1 MHKYRFLLS
10 AFAALF
16 LLLCDF
22 NAFAANINDIRVWN
36 SPDRTRIVFDLSGS
50 VEYKFFELKNPNRI
64 VIDISDSKFT
74 GQLPKSGE
82 LGNRVS
88 KIRTGKHDDL
98 VRFVFDLKSVVRAE
112 HFTLI
117 PIENYGDRLVLD
129 LYAKLANK
137 QQSKPKK
144 VDDEFIV
151 VLDAGHG
158 GEDPGAVGAAKT
170 LEKHLVLKIAK
181 QLKIEL
187 NKVKGIRAELTR
199 KGDYYISLRKRR
211 KIAADLNADLF
222 VSIHA
227 DAFTKRSANGIS
239 VFALSQHG
247 ATSERARLVAQKENS
262 ADFVAGENLS
272 QKDRDVAE
280 TVVDLSYQGQ
290 INRSVALGSMV
301 RTRLSRVGRLHGH
314 GVEQAGFAVLKAP
327 DIPSI
332 LVEVGFISNPKEE
345 RSLNKKSYQKKIVKE
360 IATGVVQY
368 AKKYP
373 WGQEKWRTSSIQ

>member
-1 MHKYRFLLS
+1 MIF
-10 AFAALF
+10 
-16 LLLCDF
+16 
-22 NAFAANINDIRVWN
+22 I
-36 SPDRTRIVFDLSGS
+36 
-50 VEYKFFELKNPNRI
+50 
-64 VIDISDSKFT
+64 DSKFT
-74 GQLPKSGE
+74 GQLPKGGE

-98 VRFVFDLKSVVRAE
+98 IRFVFDLKSAVRAE

-129 LYAKLANK
+129 LYSKLAKK
-137 QQSKPKK
+137 QKPKPKK
-144 VDDEFIV
+144 VDDEFV
-151 VLDAGHG
+151 VVIDAGHG

-181 QLKIEL
+181 QLQKEL

-199 KGDYYISLRKRR
+199 KGDYYIPLRKRR

-247 ATSERARLVAQKENS
+247 ATSERARVLAQKENS

-290 INRSVALGSMV
+290 ISRSVALGSMV

-345 RSLNKKSYQKKIVKE
+345 RSLNKKSYQKKIVNE